1 MRAGRNSIPN
11 VFGALR
17 GQGRW
22 GFSRTLSGGWV
33 READACSSRSKR
45 ESLARP
51 KRARSVLT
59 LLFLNDPVSSSLL
72 LISPRIPELEAGSP
86 WGRRRPDVL
95 SRSFLLVAGGR
106 LPRLGKGRSGGSPTP
121 LLSLV

>member
-1 MRAGRNSIPN
+1 MRAGRNSIPS

-22 GFSRTLSGGWV
+22 GFCRTLSGGWV
-33 READACSSRSKR
+33 READASSSRSKR

-51 KRARSVLT
+51 KRARIVLT

-72 LISPRIPELEAGSP
+72 LISPRIPESEGCVCRGGVVAQMSSP
-86 WGRRRPDVL
+86 GPFC
-95 SRSFLLVAGGR
+95 S
-106 LPRLGKGRSGGSPTP
+106 
-121 LLSLV
+121 